1 MSFPSHRD
9 GRMAGFTLIELMI
22 VVATIA
28 ILAAIVVP
36 NYASYV
42 TRSKLIGG
50 TVKIGDF
57 KTQMDKYFM
66 DNRTYL
72 NGGNCGVANPPYS
85 AANDN
90 FKVTCAAAA
99 GPPETFVAT
108 AAGNAARG
116 MGGFTYTVN
125 EANAKTSAGPGG
137 KYTNGTCWAVHAD
150 GTC

>member
-9 GRMAGFTLIELMI
+9 GRMAGFTLIELMM

-28 ILAAIVVP
+28 ILAAIAIP
-36 NYASYV
+36 NYASFV
-42 TRSKLIGG
+42 TRSKLIDG
-50 TVKIGDF
+50 TVKLGDF

-90 FKVTCAAAA
+90 FKVTCAAVA
-99 GPPETFVAT
+99 GPPEAFTVTAT
-108 AAGNAARG
+108 GNPARG
-116 MGGFTYTVN
+116 MTGFTYTVTDLN
-125 EANAKTSAGPGG
+125 VKKSSGPGG
-137 KYTNGTCWAVHAD
+137 KYTNATCWAVHAD